1 MMSNF
6 YILTFGLAI
15 ALPSLVI
22 LFFVTK
28 LVLHSRRI
36 KRNPSAAG
44 LIGLKGRAQSEISNE
59 GLVFVRGELWPAR
72 SKTSIQRGE
81 TVFVK
86 GFQGLALEVEPL

>member
-1 MMSNF
+1 MTSNL
-6 YILTFGLAI
+6 YILAFLLAI

-28 LVLHSRRI
+28 LALHSRRI

-44 LIGLKGRAQSEISNE
+44 LMGLKGRAQSEISNE

-72 SKTSIQRGE
+72 SKTIIQCGE